1 MAHWILSIVPSIV
14 PARASDP
21 ERYLGKERATR
32 SGDATES
39 PAVGSPGRVE
49 PRAPERIACAS
60 GQAEACTG
68 ARRGR
73 GPPRRSS
80 VRGRRSAAASP
91 RGRLFR
97 RSSNV
102 PPMAGLALYVPIR
115 PRFVGSAIRCVAGS
129 PPHNDAGHRGIQRRD
144 DPIPKAKS
152 EGRGGIRIFS
162 EVCNDGCHL
171 STPLTVRLGHYRE
184 PATPLITPP
193 PPSWHRQS
201 SGRSDGA
208 RRRPAPG
215 GSET

>member
-14 PARASDP
+14 SARASDP

-49 PRAPERIACAS
+49 SRAPARIACAS

-80 VRGRRSAAASP
+80 
-91 RGRLFR
+91 
-97 RSSNV
+97 NV

-115 PRFVGSAIRCVAGS
+115 PRFEGSAIRCVAGS

-201 SGRSDGA
+201 SGRSGGA
-208 RRRPAPG
+208 RHGPAPG
-215 GSET
+215 WSGT